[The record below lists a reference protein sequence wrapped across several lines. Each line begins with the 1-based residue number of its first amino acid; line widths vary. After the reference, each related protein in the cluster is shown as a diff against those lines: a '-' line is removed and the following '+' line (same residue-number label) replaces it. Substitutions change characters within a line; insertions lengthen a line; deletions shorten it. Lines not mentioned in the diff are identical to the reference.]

1 MNAYRRNLDAARLQ
15 EAINGEALVA
25 DNGLYISM
33 ADGFQTHDF
42 KTQSVTSDCLLLLP
56 SLVVLLTCVFYIVDG
71 LASRDLS
78 SKYFGRRFN
87 HQPIAIID
95 LHEPSNTVW
104 WYESSS
110 WTCKA
115 NMNGG
120 FGWRTTTVAP
130 NGYTNRFWRVTLLMG
145 LQDNLRTRCSNWKL
159 EVRINNIVFVGTKSG
174 KGGPTIV
181 LVANATVAVSRPPS
195 ETKKRQGVH
204 R

>member
-1 MNAYRRNLDAARLQ
+1 MYYFGAAQAIEALHRHPTFRAKRKKDLNISMNAYRRNLDAARLQ

-104 WYESSS
+104 
-110 WTCKA
+110 
-115 NMNGG
+115 
-120 FGWRTTTVAP
+120 
-130 NGYTNRFWRVTLLMG
+130 
-145 LQDNLRTRCSNWKL
+145 
-159 EVRINNIVFVGTKSG
+159 
-174 KGGPTIV
+174 
-181 LVANATVAVSRPPS
+181 
-195 ETKKRQGVH
+195 
-204 R
+204 